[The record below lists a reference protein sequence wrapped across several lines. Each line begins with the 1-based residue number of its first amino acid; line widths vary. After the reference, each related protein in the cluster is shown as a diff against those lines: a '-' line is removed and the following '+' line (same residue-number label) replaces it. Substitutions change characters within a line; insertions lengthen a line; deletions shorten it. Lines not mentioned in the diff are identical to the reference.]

1 MWKERASSLRATA
14 TVAIWVPWLLAAQ
27 HRKLVSQHQDL
38 DLLGLCR
45 PEAKQDQLK
54 AAAQRQV
61 DETTRRHQPPPTKT
75 SKRRRIVTP
84 SSSGTQWSRP

>member
-61 DETTRRHQPPPTKT
+61 DERPDDTNL
-75 SKRRRIVTP
+75 RRRRRANDGA
-84 SSSGTQWSRP
+84 S